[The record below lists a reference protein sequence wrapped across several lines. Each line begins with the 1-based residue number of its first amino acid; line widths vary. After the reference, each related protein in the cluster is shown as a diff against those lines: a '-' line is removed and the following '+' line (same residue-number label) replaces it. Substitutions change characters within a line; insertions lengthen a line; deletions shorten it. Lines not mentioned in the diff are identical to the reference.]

1 MQFEREDGQKLAKI
15 GVKNVLDLALLIPK
29 KFEDLSIKES
39 PNEGENVVQIEC
51 ENSHRGASIFAVNA
65 FCVTWQT
72 HIKIVIFNARPWHFA
87 TFRAGSKCL
96 IHGKSALYNGL
107 WQFTNPKIIT
117 QSGAITPKFKLDLR
131 DTTIV
136 KLMDKY
142 LNLDALMSE
151 GLNKDES
158 EYLLDLHKNDSK
170 SVEILAKINSGE
182 NEILKFI
189 EIFAYLK
196 RLSKK
201 KTHFLAR
208 KFLVQNIDWW
218 IKSLPFVPTL
228 DQLRAINDIRG
239 DFSSDEAQRR
249 VVMGDVGSGK
259 TLVIFAAALM
269 AGSAILMVPTSIL
282 ADQIYAEA
290 KRLLPRD
297 FRVKLV
303 KSGEKIDDLDGVNFI
318 IGTHALLYRN
328 LPRANVL
335 MVDEQHRFGSNQR
348 GLIEKMISE
357 SLDENLLQFE
367 FENLDSQTD
376 NKTQINEE
384 NDEIYPQ
391 QKQSNFKDKNE
402 LEQKEN
408 LNFSQKMAQNS
419 TNSLKNDEKSINFQ
433 DKISKLNANAKKE
446 EIRAHF
452 IQFSATPIP
461 RTLSLIQSEL
471 VKFSF
476 LKIMPF
482 EKKIQTIIFRNDGFS
497 ALLAHLREQ
506 ISRGFQAI
514 IVYPLVNESE
524 NHAYQSLNEGAPFWQ
539 KNFERT
545 FITHGKDR
553 EKDEILARFRDEGD
567 ILVTTTI
574 VEVGISLPRLS
585 IIVIVGAERLGLA
598 TLHQLRGR
606 VGRNGADSWCYLY
619 TKMSEIPARLSEF
632 ASTLDG
638 FKVAQMD
645 LKNRQ
650 AGDLLDGKIQHGAS
664 FNYYDFEEEIT
675 QKAKDRLAS
684 LAGKKGGEGA

>member
-1 MQFEREDGQKLAKI
+1 
-15 GVKNVLDLALLIPK
+15 
-29 KFEDLSIKES
+29 
-39 PNEGENVVQIEC
+39 
-51 ENSHRGASIFAVNA
+51 
-65 FCVTWQT
+65 
-72 HIKIVIFNARPWHFA
+72 
-87 TFRAGSKCL
+87 
-96 IHGKSALYNGL
+96 
-107 WQFTNPKIIT
+107 
-117 QSGAITPKFKLDLR
+117 
-131 DTTIV
+131 
-136 KLMDKY
+136 
-142 LNLDALMSE
+142 
-151 GLNKDES
+151 
-158 EYLLDLHKNDSK
+158 
-170 SVEILAKINSGE
+170 
-182 NEILKFI
+182 
-189 EIFAYLK
+189 
-196 RLSKK
+196 
-201 KTHFLAR
+201 
-208 KFLVQNIDWW
+208 
-218 IKSLPFVPTL
+218 
-228 DQLRAINDIRG
+228 
-239 DFSSDEAQRR
+239 
-249 VVMGDVGSGK
+249 
-259 TLVIFAAALM
+259 
-269 AGSAILMVPTSIL
+269 MVPTSIL

-290 KRLLPRD
+290 RRLLPSD
-297 FRVKLV
+297 FRVKLI

-357 SLDENLLQFE
+357 SLDENSLQFE
-367 FENLDSQTD
+367 FENLDTQTD
-376 NKTQINEE
+376 NKAQINEE
-384 NDEIYPQ
+384 YYEIYLQ

-408 LNFSQKMAQNS
+408 LNFSQNIAQNS
-419 TNSLKNDEKSINFQ
+419 TNLLKNDEKSINFQ
-433 DKISKLNANAKKE
+433 DKISNLNAKKE

-524 NHAYQSLNEGAPFWQ
+524 NHAYQSLSEGAPFWQ

-585 IIVIVGAERLGLA
+585 IIVIVGAELLGLA

-664 FNYYDFEEEIT
+664 FNYYNFEEEIT
-675 QKAKDRLAS
+675 QKAKDRLA
-684 LAGKKGGEGA
+684 KIGGNGA

>member
-1 MQFEREDGQKLAKI
+1 M
-15 GVKNVLDLALLIPK
+15 
-29 KFEDLSIKES
+29 
-39 PNEGENVVQIEC
+39 
-51 ENSHRGASIFAVNA
+51 
-65 FCVTWQT
+65 
-72 HIKIVIFNARPWHFA
+72 
-87 TFRAGSKCL
+87 
-96 IHGKSALYNGL
+96 

-136 KLMDKY
+136 NLMDKY
-142 LNLDALMSE
+142 LNLDALMNE

-182 NEILKFI
+182 NEILKFV

-201 KTHFLAR
+201 KTNFLAR
-208 KFLVQNIDWW
+208 KFSVQNIDWW
-218 IKSLPFVPTL
+218 LKSLPFVPTL
-228 DQLRAINDIRG
+228 DQLRAIDDIRG
-239 DFSSDEAQRR
+239 DFNSDKAQRR

-290 KRLLPRD
+290 RRLLPSD
-297 FRVKLV
+297 FRVKLI

-357 SLDENLLQFE
+357 SLDENSLQFE
-367 FENLDSQTD
+367 FENLDTQTD
-376 NKTQINEE
+376 NKAQIDEE
-384 NDEIYPQ
+384 YYEIYLQ

-408 LNFSQKMAQNS
+408 LNFSQNIAQNS
-419 TNSLKNDEKSINFQ
+419 TNLLKNDEKSINFQ
-433 DKISKLNANAKKE
+433 DKISNLNAKKE

-524 NHAYQSLNEGAPFWQ
+524 NHAYQSLSEGAPFWQ
-539 KNFERT
+539 KNFKRT

-664 FNYYDFEEEIT
+664 FNYYNFEEEIT
-675 QKAKDRLAS
+675 QKAKDRLA
-684 LAGKKGGEGA
+684 KIGGNGA